1 MQYKSNF
8 TIWYRNCPIS
18 EVDENL
24 NEQFMRNLLKL
35 RFLCTFLTLFLVL
48 SLIVGG
54 CGKKEKKEKA
64 KQKVDHKIHD
74 GGPISFLGGGQF

>member
-1 MQYKSNF
+1 MLDCLHYIMQYKSNF
-8 TIWYRNCPIS
+8 TIWYRNCSIS

-54 CGKKEKKEKA
+54 CGEKRSKKDGKA
-64 KQKVDHKIHD
+64 GSCPKC
-74 GGPISFLGGGQF
+74 F